1 MTVAATAEDAEVIQ
15 VGTVESATHEPQ
27 HAQSTV
33 ALDAE
38 QREDTADDT
47 QTNRKQQHKYNEL
60 KEAIVEEQDEDEETE
75 HGEAAAK
82 QQVPVNIQVVHS
94 CEVGGTKYS
103 VNFAYQ
109 PLLLPVSPPCLLPF
123 TLPSIQAWCFGSFI
137 AFSALMLLIR
147 CREESVSIAMR
158 CCHSFGLD

>member
-27 HAQSTV
+27 HAESTV
-33 ALDAE
+33 ALDPE

-47 QTNRKQQHKYNEL
+47 QTKRKQQHKYNEL

-94 CEVGGTKYS
+94 CEVGGTKCRCE
-103 VNFAYQ
+103 FR
-109 PLLLPVSPPCLLPF
+109 LPTPSPP
-123 TLPSIQAWCFGSFI
+123 SFI
-137 AFSALMLLIR
+137 AFSTALYPPFN
-147 CREESVSIAMR
+147 S
-158 CCHSFGLD
+158 GLVFWEFYCF